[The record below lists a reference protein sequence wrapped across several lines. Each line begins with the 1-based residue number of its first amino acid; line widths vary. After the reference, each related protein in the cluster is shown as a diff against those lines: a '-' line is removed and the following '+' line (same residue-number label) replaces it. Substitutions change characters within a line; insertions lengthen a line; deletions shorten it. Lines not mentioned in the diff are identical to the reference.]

1 MNNILSKIFNWVKD
15 ISSAELT
22 KEILEKVLWAAI
34 EILIESLLPENNK
47 DFDNGTKPDPL

>member
-1 MNNILSKIFNWVKD
+1 MNNILLKIFNWVKD

-47 DFDNGTKPDPL
+47 DLDNGTKPDPL